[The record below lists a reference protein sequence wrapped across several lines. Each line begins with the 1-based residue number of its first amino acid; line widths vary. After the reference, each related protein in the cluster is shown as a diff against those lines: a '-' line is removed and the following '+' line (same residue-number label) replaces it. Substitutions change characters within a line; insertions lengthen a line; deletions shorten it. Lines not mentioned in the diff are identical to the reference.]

1 MRSCPRRSRAPLAV
15 AAILLAIIVSGCG
28 GSGGG
33 QNFSTA
39 IWLRSIP
46 LDPSQ
51 ARPLD
56 VIIDSNNSVYV
67 VDAGWWKISKYTIFG
82 AWIEDLIGLTNVT
95 AADFGPG
102 ENIFAVTPD
111 EIRVR
116 AFNLA
121 GVIQPQLEFPLPAGT
136 LAYGVAVNGSGIVYV
151 WALDTLP
158 NPDTWSILKCT
169 GGVCQT
175 FMPGGIT
182 LPIPVGQQQRG
193 VAVDIAG
200 NVYYVDP
207 GAGVV
212 RVVDPLTMQTR
223 SIGSPG
229 QLSSPC
235 DVAVDTNRNVYVADT
250 GHHRI
255 LKFDSSG
262 QVLFGFG
269 VFGALAGQLNTPQG
283 VAVDGS
289 GNIVVA
295 DTGNDRIQVFRQM

>member
-15 AAILLAIIVSGCG
+15 AAILLAIVVSGCG

-33 QNFSTA
+33 QNFTTA
-39 IWLRSIP
+39 TWVRSID

-56 VIIDSNNSVYV
+56 VIIDSNNIVYV
-67 VDAGWWKISKYTIFG
+67 VDAGWWKTSKYTIFG
-82 AWIEDLIGLTNVT
+82 AWIEDLIALTNIT

-102 ENIFAVTPD
+102 ENIFVVTPD
-111 EIRVR
+111 DTRVR

-121 GVIQPQLEFPLPAGT
+121 GVTQPQLEVPLPAGT
-136 LAYGVAVNGSGIVYV
+136 LAYGVAVNGSGVVYV
-151 WALDTLP
+151 WAVNTLP
-158 NPDTWSILKCT
+158 NPDTWSILRCT

-175 FMPGGIT
+175 FMPGGTT
-182 LPIPVGQQQRG
+182 LLIPGGGQQRG

-200 NVYYVDP
+200 NVYYVDQA
-207 GAGVV
+207 AGVI
-212 RVVDPLTMQTR
+212 RVVDPLTMQMR

-235 DVAVDTNRNVYVADT
+235 DVAVDTSRNVYVADT

-255 LKFDSSG
+255 LKFDRDG
-262 QVLFGFG
+262 QLLFGFG
-269 VFGALAGQLNTPQG
+269 VFGALDGQLDSPQG

-289 GNIVVA
+289 GNIVVS